1 MADSMPRNLHCTAW
15 YSDSFEENNMSN
27 SVADQMATME
37 ANILAKTGQ
46 PVSHWVKLAKAQK
59 LEKHGMIVKYLKTEH
74 GITHGYANLIAHEA
88 LQSAAT
94 HQAEDDLVAAQYAG
108 EKASLKPIYDQL
120 MKAVEKFGSDVE
132 VAPKKTYVSLR
143 RKKQFALIQP
153 STKTRLDVGINLKGK
168 PATGRLEASGSFN
181 AMVSHRVKLETAADA
196 NAEVIAWLKEA
207 YEAAS

>member
-1 MADSMPRNLHCTAW
+1 
-15 YSDSFEENNMSN
+15 MSN
-27 SVADQMATME
+27 SVADQIATME

-46 PVSHWVKLAKAQK
+46 PISHWVKLAKAQK
-59 LEKHGMIVKYLKTEH
+59 LEKHGQVVKYLKTEH

-88 LQSAAT
+88 LQSAAS
-94 HQAEDDLVAAQYAG
+94 HQGDDDLVAAQYAG
-108 EKASLKPIYDQL
+108 EKTGLKPIYDKL
-120 MKAVEKFGSDVE
+120 MRAIEKFGSDVE

-168 PATGRLEASGSFN
+168 PASGRLEASGSFN
-181 AMVSHRVKLETAADA
+181 AMVSHRVRLESVKDA

-207 YEAAS
+207 YQAAS

>member
-1 MADSMPRNLHCTAW
+1 
-15 YSDSFEENNMSN
+15 MSN
-27 SVADQMATME
+27 SVADQIATME

-46 PVSHWVKLAKAQK
+46 PINHWVKLAKAQK
-59 LEKHGMIVKYLKTEH
+59 LEKHGQIVKYLKTEH

-88 LQSAAT
+88 LQSAAS
-94 HQAEDDLVAAQYAG
+94 HQGDDDLVAAQYAG
-108 EKASLKPIYDQL
+108 EKAGLKPIYDKL
-120 MKAVEKFGSDVE
+120 MQAIEKFGSDVE

-168 PATGRLEASGSFN
+168 PASGRLEASGSFN
-181 AMVSHRVKLETAADA
+181 AMATHRVKLETVRDA

-207 YEAAS
+207 YQAAS